1 MRAGNGKYMRTKLW
15 VGVGAFVVA
24 QSGQAVIAH
33 AAPPSSP
40 VADQIAGRSGEGG
53 ENERGEGEGEG
64 EGRRPVAR
72 SSKARQ
78 IVRNPRRAQAARQ
91 HAGQRGEGEYE
102 GGENE
107 RGEGEGEGE
116 R

>member
-1 MRAGNGKYMRTKLW
+1 MRTKLW

-24 QSGQAVIAH
+24 QSGQAVLAE
-33 AAPPSSP
+33 ASAMP
-40 VADQIAGRSGEGG
+40 VAAAVDQTGEGG

-64 EGRRPVAR
+64 ERAVAR
-72 SSKARQ
+72 HAKARH
-78 IVRNPRRAQAARQ
+78 VTKSPRRARAAQQ
-91 HAGQRGEGEYE
+91 HRGQRGEGEYE

-107 RGEGEGEGE
+107 GGEGEGEGE

>member
-1 MRAGNGKYMRTKLW
+1 MRTKLW
-15 VGVGAFVVA
+15 MGVGAFVVA
-24 QSGQAVIAH
+24 QSGQAILTE
-33 AAPPSSP
+33 AAAKPLASS
-40 VADQIAGRSGEGG
+40 VYQIGEGG

-64 EGRRPVAR
+64 EGRQVVR
-72 SSKARQ
+72 SAKSRHV
-78 IVRNPRRAQAARQ
+78 VRNPRRARALQQ

-107 RGEGEGEGE
+107 RGEGGEGE

>member
-1 MRAGNGKYMRTKLW
+1 M
-15 VGVGAFVVA
+15 GVGAFVVA
-24 QSGQAVIAH
+24 QSGQGILAE
-33 AAPPSSP
+33 AAAKPLAPS
-40 VADQIAGRSGEGG
+40 VDQVGEGG

-64 EGRRPVAR
+64 EGRHVVR
-72 SSKARQ
+72 STKSSHV
-78 IVRNPRRAQAARQ
+78 VRNPRRARAAQQ

-107 RGEGEGEGE
+107 AGEGEGE

>member
-1 MRAGNGKYMRTKLW
+1 MRTKLW

-24 QSGQAVIAH
+24 QSGQAVLTE
-33 AAPPSSP
+33 AAAMPLSAA
-40 VADQIAGRSGEGG
+40 ADQRGEGG

-64 EGRRPVAR
+64 ERHVVRRTNWQHLV
-72 SSKARQ
+72 K
-78 IVRNPRRAQAARQ
+78 NPRRARAAQQ
-91 HAGQRGEGEYE
+91 HRGQRGEGESE

-107 RGEGEGEGE
+107 RGEGEGE

>member
-1 MRAGNGKYMRTKLW
+1 MRTKLW
-15 VGVGAFVVA
+15 MGVGAVVVA
-24 QSGQAVIAH
+24 QSGQAILTE
-33 AAPPSSP
+33 AAAKPLAPS
-40 VADQIAGRSGEGG
+40 VDQVGEGG

-64 EGRRPVAR
+64 KGRHVAR
-72 SSKARQ
+72 STRSRHV
-78 IVRNPRRAQAARQ
+78 VRNPRRVRAAQQ

-107 RGEGEGEGE
+107 SGEGEGE

>member
-1 MRAGNGKYMRTKLW
+1 MRTKLW
-15 VGVGAFVVA
+15 MGVGAFVVA
-24 QSGQAVIAH
+24 QSGQGILTE
-33 AAPPSSP
+33 AAAKPLVPS
-40 VADQIAGRSGEGG
+40 VDQVGEGG

-64 EGRRPVAR
+64 EGRHVVR
-72 SSKARQ
+72 STKSRHV
-78 IVRNPRRAQAARQ
+78 VRNPRRARAAQQ

-107 RGEGEGEGE
+107 AGEGEGE

>member
-1 MRAGNGKYMRTKLW
+1 MRTKLW
-15 VGVGAFVVA
+15 MGVGAFVVA
-24 QSGQAVIAH
+24 QSGQAVLTE
-33 AAPPSSP
+33 AAAKPMASP
-40 VADQIAGRSGEGG
+40 IDQVGEGG

-64 EGRRPVAR
+64 EGRQVVR
-72 SSKARQ
+72 STKSRHV
-78 IVRNPRRAQAARQ
+78 VRNPRRAHAARQ

-107 RGEGEGEGE
+107 RGEGGEGE

>member
-1 MRAGNGKYMRTKLW
+1 MRTKLW
-15 VGVGAFVVA
+15 VGVGAFVMA
-24 QSGQAVIAH
+24 QSGQAVLAEMPILPAG
-33 AAPPSSP
+33 PSM
-40 VADQIAGRSGEGG
+40 DQTGEGG

-64 EGRRPVAR
+64 EGRRQVIRSGKPRHSAR
-72 SSKARQ
+72 H
-78 IVRNPRRAQAARQ
+78 PRRVRAAQQ
-91 HAGQRGEGEYE
+91 HAGQRGEGEHE

>member
-1 MRAGNGKYMRTKLW
+1 MRTKLW
-15 VGVGAFVVA
+15 MGVGAFVVA
-24 QSGQAVIAH
+24 QSGQAILAE
-33 AAPPSSP
+33 AAAKPLAPS
-40 VADQIAGRSGEGG
+40 VDQVGEGG

-64 EGRRPVAR
+64 EGRHVVGLTK
-72 SSKARQ
+72 SRQ
-78 IVRNPRRAQAARQ
+78 VVRNPRRARAAQQ

-107 RGEGEGEGE
+107 SGEDKGE

>member
-1 MRAGNGKYMRTKLW
+1 MRTKLW
-15 VGVGAFVVA
+15 MGVGAFVVA
-24 QSGQAVIAH
+24 QSGQAILTQ
-33 AAPPSSP
+33 AAAKPLAPS
-40 VADQIAGRSGEGG
+40 VDQVGEGG

-64 EGRRPVAR
+64 EGRHVVR
-72 SSKARQ
+72 STKSRQ
-78 IVRNPRRAQAARQ
+78 VGRNPRRARAARQ

-107 RGEGEGEGE
+107 SGEGEGE

>member
-1 MRAGNGKYMRTKLW
+1 MRTKLW
-15 VGVGAFVVA
+15 MGVGAFVVA
-24 QSGQAVIAH
+24 QSGQGILAEV
-33 AAPPSSP
+33 AAKPLAPS
-40 VADQIAGRSGEGG
+40 VDQVGEGG

-64 EGRRPVAR
+64 EGRHVVR
-72 SSKARQ
+72 STKSSHV
-78 IVRNPRRAQAARQ
+78 VRNPRRARAAQQ

-107 RGEGEGEGE
+107 AGEGEGE

>member
-1 MRAGNGKYMRTKLW
+1 MRTKLW
-15 VGVGAFVVA
+15 MGVGAFVVA
-24 QSGQAVIAH
+24 QSGQGILTE
-33 AAPPSSP
+33 AAAKPLAPSI
-40 VADQIAGRSGEGG
+40 DQVGEGG

-64 EGRRPVAR
+64 EGRHVVR
-72 SSKARQ
+72 STKSRHV
-78 IVRNPRRAQAARQ
+78 VRNPRRARAAQQ

-107 RGEGEGEGE
+107 AGEGEGE

>member
-1 MRAGNGKYMRTKLW
+1 MRTRLW
-15 VGVGAFVVA
+15 VGVGAFVIA
-24 QSGQAVIAH
+24 QSGQAVIGE
-33 AAPPSSP
+33 AAAKPLL
-40 VADQIAGRSGEGG
+40 VTADQTGEGG

-64 EGRRPVAR
+64 EGRRQVAR
-72 SSKARQ
+72 PTKARL
-78 IVRNPRRAQAARQ
+78 VAKSPRRARAAQQ
-91 HAGQRGEGEYE
+91 HAGHRGEGEYE